1 MATAETVLISVTSIL
16 SLAILAFLWPAYR
29 NREKRGV
36 VWFMVFV
43 AGIACYSLSTVLTL
57 VITSSVW
64 SFVIRNINVLGT
76 SCIAVSWLLF
86 ALAYTDI
93 VSPSRRV
100 TVALLAYP
108 VVVQVFAWTN
118 PLHLLMYPPL
128 SEFGESPIR
137 PLQPG
142 FLLYTLL
149 SYALAAVATGFVM
162 YDAGS
167 SSGIRRRQGFALI
180 AALVPPLLGNLP
192 FTLGYISLNLTP
204 LGFII
209 TAGIL
214 GWALF
219 YADFL
224 DIVPAGRRQVYEQ
237 MDDPAVTVDADGN
250 VVDCNPA
257 ARSLTGVDSDWVG
270 MEAAEFLQP
279 LPDEL
284 RDTLSNGGAVTGIE
298 LSVPVDGTE
307 RHFIVNSQPVG
318 EEIRSA
324 RGRFVLFRDITQQK
338 RRENELDLM
347 RQVQSRVLRHN
358 IRNRLSVVM
367 SNAESLAAELDGEH
381 EHRAEQVLGAT
392 GDLLSTSRKARAVER
407 LVDGEREPRQIDVV
421 AALERAVMT
430 NRRRFPEVEFET
442 DLPDEARVRTVPS
455 IQVAFENLIENGA
468 EHNEGPKQVVEVR
481 ADRENGDLLVSIRD
495 NGPGIPEYEL
505 SVREQGGESE
515 LDHGSGIGLW
525 VVDWV
530 IERSEATLSYRVS
543 ADGTTVT
550 IRIPDG

>member
-318 EEIRSA
+318 ERTRGA

>member
-1 MATAETVLISVTSIL
+1 MATAETVPISVTSIL

-86 ALAYTDI
+86 ALAYTDV

-100 TVALLAYP
+100 TVALLVYP

-149 SYALAAVATGFVM
+149 SYALLAVATGFVM

-250 VVDCNPA
+250 VVDCNAA

-270 MEAAEFLQP
+270 MEAAEFFQP

-284 RDTLSNGGAVTGIE
+284 HDTLSNGGAVTGIE

-318 EEIRSA
+318 ERTRSV

-367 SNAESLAAELDGEH
+367 SNAESLVAELDGEH

-421 AALERAVMT
+421 AALERAVMI

-442 DLPDEARVRTVPS
+442 ELPDEARVRTVPS